1 MLVGRGFVI
10 CLFWVSWGLL
20 EVSWWN
26 LAYLWGALEVLLGA
40 LGGMLEA
47 PGGPREMISLGTILG
62 HSWDRLEGPRAVFG
76 ASWEPPGR
84 VLEAS
89 WSNLE
94 APLGGL
100 GASWGTLGTSWSGLL
115 GVCWFNLIFD

>member
-62 HSWDRLEGPRAVFG
+62 HSWGRLEGPRAVFG

-84 VLEAS
+84 VLGGS
-89 WSNLE
+89 W
-94 APLGGL
+94 
-100 GASWGTLGTSWSGLL
+100 GLL
-115 GVCWFNLIFD
+115 GHSWTLLERSAGGMLV

>member
-40 LGGMLEA
+40 LGRMLEA

-62 HSWDRLEGPRAVFG
+62 HSWGRLEGPRAVFG
-76 ASWEPPGR
+76 PLGSLPGGSWRPLGAILR
-84 VLEAS
+84 
-89 WSNLE
+89 
-94 APLGGL
+94 PLGGVL
-100 GASWGTLGTSWSGLL
+100 GPPGGLL
-115 GVCWFNLIFD
+115 VESYLSLGCS